1 MLIIGCDFHPGFQ
14 QVAIFDNRT
23 GEIQEKR
30 LGHRAEAEQFYGA
43 LAGQEVRVGM
53 EACGHYPW
61 FERLLAKLGFELWLG
76 DAAEIRSRVV
86 RQQKTDRR
94 DAAHLL
100 QLLLENRFPR
110 IWVPSLE
117 ERDVRQLLVHRHK
130 QVQARTRVKNQLQ
143 AMALSQGVQKKRK
156 LWTAAGRAELEKLE
170 LLPYAAERRNGGSNC
185 CSTWTDWTRRSS
197 NCTDGCKKK
206 SRNGRR
212 R

>member
-23 GEIQEKR
+23 GEMQEKR

-43 LAGQEVRVGM
+43 LAGQPVRVGM

-61 FERLLAKLGFELWLG
+61 FERLLAELGQELWLG
-76 DAAEIRSRVV
+76 DAAEIRSSVV
-86 RQQKTDRR
+86 RRQKTDRR

-117 ERDVRQLLVHRHK
+117 ERDVRQLLVHRHQ
-130 QVQARTRVKNQLQ
+130 QVQARTRIKNQLQ

-156 LWTAAGRAELEKLE
+156 LWR
-170 LLPYAAERRNGGSNC
+170 
-185 CSTWTDWTRRSS
+185 
-197 NCTDGCKKK
+197 
-206 SRNGRR
+206 
-212 R
+212 